1 MRYLI
6 LSDIHANLEAL
17 DAVAE
22 RAAGTYDRIIC
33 LGDVVG
39 YGADPNAAVQ
49 WTQANAHV
57 TIRGN
62 HDKAGAGLEDL
73 EWFNE
78 AARQSALWT
87 QTVLDEENLA
97 WLRNLPKGPAN
108 VNGFQIFHGS
118 PVDEDEYLLQLGEI
132 RQLSGCLLNT
142 ISFFGHTHVQG
153 GFFMTRGSV
162 RRLPG
167 VPKRQEMAELRL
179 DDDGFYLINPG
190 SVGQPRDLDPRAA
203 FAIYDSDE
211 RLVTFHRVRYKVVLA
226 QRKIEAAGLPQIL
239 SSRLAVGR

>member
-1 MRYLI
+1 VRYLI

-17 DAVAE
+17 EAVSE
-22 RAAGTYDRIIC
+22 RAAGAYDQVIC
-33 LGDVVG
+33 LGDIVG
-39 YGADPNAAVQ
+39 YGADPNAAVE
-49 WTQANAHV
+49 WTRTNGTV

-87 QTVLDEENLA
+87 QAVLSEPNLA
-97 WLRNLPKGPAN
+97 WLRELPMGPAD
-108 VNGFQIFHGS
+108 VDGFQIFHGS

-132 RQLSGCLLNT
+132 RQLAGCLLNT

-153 GFFMTRGSV
+153 GFFMARGAV

-167 VPKRQEMAELRL
+167 VPKKHEFLELRL

-203 FAIYDSDE
+203 FAIYDSNE
-211 RLVTFHRVRYKVVLA
+211 RLVTFHRVRYEVALA
-226 QRKIEAAGLPQIL
+226 QYKIEAAGLPRIL
-239 SSRLAVGR
+239 SSRLSLGR